1 MIQTVNAA
9 LGRYSARTCVFAV
22 TCLSEK
28 HKTQVVTQGA
38 KTQNTKHKSR
48 LVTKTQNTAWF
59 SCNGHRLH
67 DMRRRKIRDK
77 MPAHEQLFQ
86 CVQKLTCFCAYM
98 HILPHKVQ
106 NYKRSPF
113 VCYTKKGPS
122 VRQGLAHLICT
133 QEVQKSN
140 VRRLLEAQK
149 KRRRKQMAKSSKE
162 TGSTGEGARRNL
174 PWMNADEKGR
184 GSQDVNRS
192 SVNTTRHVHV
202 TFEHLTN
209 PRNLDR
215 ARRTARRT
223 HNHFAGPT

>member
-1 MIQTVNAA
+1 MV
-9 LGRYSARTCVFAV
+9 
-22 TCLSEK
+22 
-28 HKTQVVTQGA
+28 QGA
-38 KTQNTKHKSR
+38 H
-48 LVTKTQNTAWF
+48 L
-59 SCNGHRLH
+59 C
-67 DMRRRKIRDK
+67 
-77 MPAHEQLFQ
+77 
-86 CVQKLTCFCAYM
+86 
-98 HILPHKVQ
+98 
-106 NYKRSPF
+106 SPRA
-113 VCYTKKGPS
+113 VARADTKKGPS

-192 SVNTTRHVHV
+192 RSVNTTIHV
-202 TFEHLTN
+202 TPEQLTN